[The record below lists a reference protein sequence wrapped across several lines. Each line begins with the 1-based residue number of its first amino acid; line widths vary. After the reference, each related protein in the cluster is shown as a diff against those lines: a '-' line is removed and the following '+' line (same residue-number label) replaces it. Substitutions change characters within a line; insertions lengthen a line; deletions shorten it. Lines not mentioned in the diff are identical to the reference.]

1 MFALY
6 QTRPELYVED
16 KSVSLARGKQL
27 AKKAE
32 ESTVKEKTKR
42 FLGSKGGPIFLS
54 DIINFKCNTAAC
66 PYYILENTELE
77 DGLGQHFG

>member
-6 QTRPELYVED
+6 QTGLELYAED

-66 PYYILENTELE
+66 PCYILENTELE
-77 DGLGQHFG
+77 DGLG